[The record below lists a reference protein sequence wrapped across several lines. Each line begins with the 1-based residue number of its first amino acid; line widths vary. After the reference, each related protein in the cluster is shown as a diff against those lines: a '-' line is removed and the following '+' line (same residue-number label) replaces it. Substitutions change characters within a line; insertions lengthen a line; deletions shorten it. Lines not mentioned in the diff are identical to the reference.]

1 VANVSRASSDLD
13 LPFEPHCRGRIFEP
27 QYARACACTARPGR
41 SVGSSS
47 FTHCA
52 SLQWNL
58 RRANIHRLHRLPLW
72 PRMARRLG
80 AWDRPNEWPRRTAAP
95 LALACVC
102 TCRREHSSSDAASAF
117 KYLCRPPSAEMPP
130 DWRGFAMPQAI
141 GCRRGSGPVRPPDRQ
156 HRCCDAVIPSRSTRS
171 FVPCRRTQA
180 TGASAGAAEVPA
192 DEAHGSLLMQ
202 HEYPRVS

>member
-1 VANVSRASSDLD
+1 MANVSRASSDLD

-27 QYARACACTARPGR
+27 QYARACACTAGR
-41 SVGSSS
+41 SVAAL
-47 FTHCA
+47 H
-52 SLQWNL
+52 SLTV
-58 RRANIHRLHRLPLW
+58 RLCESPPSQIDRLQLW
-72 PRMARRLG
+72 PRMAQRLG

-102 TCRREHSSSDAASAF
+102 TCKREHSSSDAASAF

-141 GCRRGSGPVRPPDRQ
+141 GCRRGSGLVRPPDRQ